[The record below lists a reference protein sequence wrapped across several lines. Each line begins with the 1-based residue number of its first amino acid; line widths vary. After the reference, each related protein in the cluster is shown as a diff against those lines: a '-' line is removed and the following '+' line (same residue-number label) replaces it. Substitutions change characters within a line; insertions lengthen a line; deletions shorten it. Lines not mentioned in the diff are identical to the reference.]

1 MADMTG
7 TTSDL
12 GARVAELEARL
23 REMEKRDRRRGAMR
37 RVLRELLPAEVREH
51 MRAARKEQLLALRSF
66 LDHWIERV
74 ERPPAQTR
82 ERITL
87 DQ

>member
-12 GARVAELEARL
+12 GTRVAELEARL
-23 REMEKRDRRRGAMR
+23 REMERRDREKGAIHSI
-37 RVLRELLPAEVREH
+37 LSELLPAEVREH
-51 MRAARKEQLLALRSF
+51 MRAARKEQLLAVRSL

-74 ERPPAQTR
+74 ERRETAETR

-87 DQ
+87 D